1 MTWPRLVGIGLLVLT
16 GMLGVFIGA
25 VATLH
30 HRSFAPGGL
39 ILGLALI
46 AAWGIGL
53 RVLGRNRGLALS
65 GLLGVLTA
73 QLVLSAGVGGSF
85 IVLAGPLGYALT
97 LGVVVIGVLVLAWP
111 RFQARGRYD
120 GKQPVREG
128 E

>member
-1 MTWPRLVGIGLLVLT
+1 MTRQRLVSLGLLLLT
-16 GMLGVFIGA
+16 GVLGVFIGA

-39 ILGLALI
+39 ILGLGLI

-53 RVLGRNRGLALS
+53 RVLGRNRSLALA
-65 GLLGVLTA
+65 GLLGVLAA
-73 QLVLSAGVGGSF
+73 QLVLSAGLGGSF

-97 LGVVVIGVLVLAWP
+97 LGVVLIGVLVLAWP
-111 RFQARGRYD
+111 RFQATGRYD
-120 GKQPVREG
+120 GGRPVREG